1 MSFPY
6 VIWTMQRTGGT
17 TLAALLASLSEF
29 DGIEHEPFNR
39 ERQLGHIT
47 RNWDARK
54 NALHLDEKIA
64 LALTQRPLIK
74 HCYEL
79 VPFEVTQSL
88 FQMSQRRGYRHII
101 LHRRSELDRLLSLE
115 LAKQTGAWGPEQ
127 AQEIYA
133 QFETETRALAP
144 IQIETACAHAAHCQR
159 CSQRLID
166 MLKGEAAQVFEIN
179 FEDLYGVHET
189 GILRLKALL
198 RFLEIDVPDDLAT
211 QSRINRA
218 LSEKAQNSAELFQKI
233 PNIEAV
239 REALGN
245 QTNPVSCTSV

>member
-1 MSFPY
+1 
-6 VIWTMQRTGGT
+6 MQRTGGT
-17 TLAALLASLSEF
+17 TLAELLASLSEF

-39 ERQLGHIT
+39 ERGLGHIT
-47 RNWDARK
+47 RNWDALQISRR
-54 NALHLDEKIA
+54 LDEEIA
-64 LALTQRPLIK
+64 QALKQRPLIK

-88 FQMSQRRGYRHII
+88 FLMSQRFGYRHIF

-133 QFETETRALAP
+133 QFKSETRALAP
-144 IQIETACAHAAHCQR
+144 VQIETARAHAAHCQR
-159 CSQRLID
+159 CSQRLTEL
-166 MLKGEAAQVFEIN
+166 LKSEVAQVFEIS

-198 RFLEIDVPDDLAT
+198 RFLEIDVPDGLAT
-211 QSRINRA
+211 QTRINRA
-218 LSEKAQNSAELFQKI
+218 LSQKAQNSAELFQKI

-245 QTNPVSCTSV
+245 QTNPVFCASV